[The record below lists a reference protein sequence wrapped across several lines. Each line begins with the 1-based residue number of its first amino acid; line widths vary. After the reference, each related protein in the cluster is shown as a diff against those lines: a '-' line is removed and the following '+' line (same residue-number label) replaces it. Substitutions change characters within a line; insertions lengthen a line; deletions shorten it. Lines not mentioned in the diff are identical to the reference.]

1 MFNRNF
7 LVLLCRSGILKSL
20 PLKKHNQMLSL
31 EEIAQLTYNTLQSYM
46 DQRGI
51 DLAVGPLSDID
62 ANSLSRAY
70 GDLNWEWY
78 LTEIGN
84 RDDCFSLCIKLVTS
98 QENKLVEHYPAGVA
112 LCTYF
117 IDTKIFEVHAVENF
131 VKDTEDH
138 PLRRKM
144 VLYTLYAALIFMN
157 QVDGEAIKIIEPVE
171 DKIDYYRT
179 FGFEMQDG
187 NQDVMHCSFEKL
199 QTVLATLAS

>member
-1 MFNRNF
+1 
-7 LVLLCRSGILKSL
+7 
-20 PLKKHNQMLSL
+20 MLSL
-31 EEIAQLTYNTLQSYM
+31 EEVAQLTYNTLQSYM

-51 DLAVGPLSDID
+51 DLAVGPLTDGD

-70 GDLNWEWY
+70 GELNWEWY
-78 LTEIGN
+78 ITEIGN

-117 IDTKIFEVHAVENF
+117 MESKIFDVHAVENF

-157 QVDGEAIKIIEPVE
+157 QVDGVAIRIIEPVE
-171 DKIDYYRT
+171 DKIEYYRT
-179 FGFEMQDG
+179 FGFEMLN
-187 NQDVMHCSFEKL
+187 NQRDVMHCNFDKFK
-199 QTVLATLAS
+199 QVLLARAG

>member
-1 MFNRNF
+1 
-7 LVLLCRSGILKSL
+7 
-20 PLKKHNQMLSL
+20 MLSL
-31 EEIAQLTYNTLQSYM
+31 EEVAQLTYNTLQSYM

-62 ANSLSRAY
+62 AGSLARAY
-70 GDLNWEWY
+70 GELNWEWY
-78 LTEIGN
+78 ITEVGN

-98 QENKLVEHYPAGVA
+98 QENKVVEHYPAGVA

-117 IDTKIFEVHAVENF
+117 IDSKFFEVHAVENF

-157 QVDGEAIKIIEPVE
+157 QVDGEAIRIIEPVE
-171 DKIDYYRT
+171 DKIEYYRS
-179 FGFEMQDG
+179 FGFEMLADG
-187 NQDVMHCSFEKL
+187 SNAMHCDFDKF
-199 QTVLATLAS
+199 QRVLAERAS